1 MPRGPGTYGSKVGR
15 PPKKIKEYGHGGGI
29 TVVLGGKP
37 KPSYARGGPVMEDVE
52 KADNYAQFSRMRPD
66 VEITKEEFDRL
77 KAGVPTIRA
86 PDTPIRTRPSDL
98 DVPIIR
104 APDTPI
110 RTRPPGYVPPA
121 GMKKGGKVSAYKK
134 GGKVR
139 VRKSKKR
146 SFKGDGIARQG
157 KTRGKIY

>member
-15 PPKKIKEYGHGGGI
+15 PPKKIEEYGHGGGI

-37 KPSYARGGPVMEDVE
+37 KPSYARGGKVGPTEEQYEEMEAIGLSRSQVDAMGNEGRRPSGAQLRKFIEAERRRGMEAAPVM
-52 KADNYAQFSRMRPD
+52 
-66 VEITKEEFDRL
+66 
-77 KAGVPTIRA
+77 PTQK
-86 PDTPIRTRPSDL
+86 PEGNS
-98 DVPIIR
+98 
-104 APDTPI
+104 
-110 RTRPPGYVPPA
+110 
-121 GMKKGGKVSAYKK
+121 KGGKVSAYKK